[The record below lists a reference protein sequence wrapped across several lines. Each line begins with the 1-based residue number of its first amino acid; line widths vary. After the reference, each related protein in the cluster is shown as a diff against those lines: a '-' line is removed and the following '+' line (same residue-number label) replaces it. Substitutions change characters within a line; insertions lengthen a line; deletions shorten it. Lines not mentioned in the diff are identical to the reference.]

1 MRKKGRRWSKAI
13 VESGLCQDPFIE
25 SFVEEMFYVQS
36 VSCRYVEVM
45 SGTVRAVGRLNV
57 KNLEDSRVRSPEPQ
71 RVTELGARTPDQK
84 TGSESQDKIECKDFQ
99 PQVEVIPDSADDR

>member
-71 RVTELGARTPDQK
+71 RMTEVRTPDQK
-84 TGSESQDKIECKDFQ
+84 TGSESQDKIECQDFQ
-99 PQVEVIPDSADDR
+99 PQVGAILDSADDR